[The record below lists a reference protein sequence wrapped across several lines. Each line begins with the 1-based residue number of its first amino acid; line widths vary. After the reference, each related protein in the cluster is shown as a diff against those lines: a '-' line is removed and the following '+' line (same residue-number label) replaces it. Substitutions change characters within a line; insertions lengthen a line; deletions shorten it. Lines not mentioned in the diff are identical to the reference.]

1 MLKTAHVKERFMSFD
16 GISDDVNANERFA
29 TPQHRLGGFFLEMAL
44 ILTSFI
50 TFGLA
55 WIIWSLVVWGQGQT
69 PSKQILKMRV
79 FSTDTGKPA
88 TWGHMAIR
96 QFLIPTALSMASLP
110 FTIAA
115 FSLATDEA
123 SDISIGFTFLL
134 GYAVYFAILMID
146 SLWIFR
152 NMEGRRLT
160 DIWAK
165 TIVVNESK

>member
-1 MLKTAHVKERFMSFD
+1 MEFD
-16 GISDDVNANERFA
+16 GTSVTGSNGSRLA

-44 ILTSFI
+44 VLTSFF

-55 WIIWSLVVWGQGQT
+55 WIIWNLIVWGQGQT
-69 PSKQILKMRV
+69 PAKQILKMRV

-96 QFLIPTALSMASLP
+96 QFLIPTAFSMASLP

-123 SDISIGFTFLL
+123 TDISIGITFIL
-134 GYAVYFAILMID
+134 GYAVYFVVLLID

-152 NMEGRRLT
+152 NTEGRRLT
-160 DIWAK
+160 DLWAR

>member
-1 MLKTAHVKERFMSFD
+1 MEFEGTPEIGS
-16 GISDDVNANERFA
+16 NESRIA
-29 TPQHRLGGFFLEMAL
+29 TPHHRLGGFFLEMAL
-44 ILTSFI
+44 VLTSFV

-79 FSTDTGKPA
+79 LSIDTGKSA

-96 QFLIPTALSMASLP
+96 QFLIPIAFSMASLP
-110 FTIAA
+110 FTVAA

-123 SDISIGFTFLL
+123 TDISIGITFIL
-134 GYAVYFAILMID
+134 GYAVYFVVLMID
-146 SLWIFR
+146 SLWIFK
-152 NMEGRRLT
+152 NLEVRRLT
-160 DIWAK
+160 DLWAK